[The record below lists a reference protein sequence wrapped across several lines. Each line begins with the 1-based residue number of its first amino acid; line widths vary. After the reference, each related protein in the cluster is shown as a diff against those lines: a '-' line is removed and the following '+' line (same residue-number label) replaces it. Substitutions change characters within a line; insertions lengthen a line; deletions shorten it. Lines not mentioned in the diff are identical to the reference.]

1 VDVDRSFEGRV
12 VLVAGGTGALGAV
25 IAREFAGAGAR
36 VAVTHRHPEE
46 LAALLA
52 SAGAN
57 AGAIE
62 GHAVDAADEPAV
74 KSMVEAILARHGRV
88 DALVNA
94 IGGYAGGMPLW
105 RNTPDVLAR
114 MIARNVTPGA
124 TLARAVV
131 PAMLAARRGAIVNV
145 AARAGVA
152 PEAGAAEYAAS
163 KAAAIAM
170 MAALA
175 ADLAGSGVRVNSILP
190 SIIDTPANRR
200 AMPQAGPARWP
211 RPEAIA
217 RVVLFLA
224 SDDADL
230 VHGASIPVY
239 GHG

>member
-1 VDVDRSFEGRV
+1 MDRSFAGRV
-12 VLVAGGTGALGAV
+12 ALVAGGTGALGAA
-25 IAREFAGAGAR
+25 IARAFAGAGAR
-36 VAVTHRHPEE
+36 VVVTFRRADG
-46 LAALLA
+46 LDALLA
-52 SAGAN
+52 SAGSHAES
-57 AGAIE
+57 IE
-62 GHAVDAADEPAV
+62 GHAVDAGDELAV
-74 KSMVEAILARHGRV
+74 KAMADAIVARHRRLDV
-88 DALVNA
+88 MVNA
-94 IGGYAGGMPLW
+94 IGGYAGGTPLW
-105 RNTPDVLAR
+105 RNAPDVLAR
-114 MIARNVTPGA
+114 MLALNAVAGYN
-124 TLARAVV
+124 LARAVV
-131 PAMLAARRGAIVNV
+131 PAMLAARHGAIVNV

-170 MAALA
+170 IAALA

-200 AMPQAGPARWP
+200 AMPGADAASWP
-211 RPEAIA
+211 KPEAIA

>member
-1 VDVDRSFEGRV
+1 VDRSFRGRV
-12 VLVAGGTGALGAV
+12 ALVAGGTGALGAA
-25 IAREFAGAGAR
+25 IARAFAAAGAH
-36 VAVTHRHPEE
+36 VVVTYRRADE
-46 LAALLA
+46 LEALVA
-52 SAGAN
+52 SAGAD
-57 AGAIE
+57 APAIE
-62 GHAVDAADEPAV
+62 GHAVDAGDEAAV
-74 KSMVEAILARHGRV
+74 KAMADAIVARHRRLDV
-88 DALVNA
+88 MVNA
-94 IGGYAGGMPLW
+94 IGGYAGGTPLW
-105 RNTPDVLAR
+105 KNAPDVLAR
-114 MIARNVTPGA
+114 MLAQNAASGY

-175 ADLAGSGVRVNSILP
+175 ADLMGTGVRVNSVLP

-200 AMPQAGPARWP
+200 AMPNADASRWP
-211 RPEAIA
+211 TPEAIA